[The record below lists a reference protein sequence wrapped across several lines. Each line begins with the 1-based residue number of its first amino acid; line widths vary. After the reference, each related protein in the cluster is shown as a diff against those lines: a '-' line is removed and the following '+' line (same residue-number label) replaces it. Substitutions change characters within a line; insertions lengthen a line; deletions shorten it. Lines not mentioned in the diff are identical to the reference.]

1 MYEVTITFNG
11 QIYTATYN
19 AQTGYY
25 ETFATTPGSGGL
37 YSAEITYID
46 DLGLETTETIVLQ
59 VFEKPQTKLDQKKV
73 FMWIFSYEDFSV
85 KDIIELSE
93 YEIVIDEE
101 TNGNS
106 TIKTLRNTG
115 ATANDIIAVKKN
127 EDVIYW
133 GMVEEIHNDDG
144 QIVNTFST
152 KYITNLF
159 DRKIILENENIIK
172 TTGVEDFIADAIT
185 RNWIS
190 NNDTFINIGW
200 LDIVIK
206 THTPKQTSVTNVEDG
221 IYNLHT
227 WMTNCTQN
235 YDIVYDFTIVNGRL
249 VLTIENKTATKEIID
264 TTAQSISN
272 YTEVF
277 ETDVTAKVTVLYSKK
292 NDVDNPGTYTLYL
305 LSDRTTT
312 TNKSDPNRAEGKITT
327 IYTENYEDAN
337 QAALDEMKSNLY
349 NHNITF
355 NYNKLIGVGTPIAIK
370 TKKSIVYDS
379 YVSAV
384 KITNKNFYEY
394 QCGNI
399 RVSFINKLLKEKK
412 NA

>member
-1 MYEVTITFNG
+1 MYEVTITWNG
-11 QIYTATYN
+11 QTYTPTYN
-19 AQTGYY
+19 AQTGLY
-25 ETFATTPGSGGL
+25 EIIVTTPSTGGIF
-37 YSAEITYID
+37 YAVVTYED
-46 DLGLETTETIVLQ
+46 DFQNITTETIPVQILVKQ
-59 VFEKPQTKLDQKKV
+59 AITLDQKKV
-73 FMWIFSYEDFSV
+73 FMWIFSHEDFSV

-115 ATANDIIAVKKN
+115 ATARDIIAIKRN
-127 EDVIYW
+127 GELLYW
-133 GMVEEIHNDDG
+133 GIVEEIHNDDG
-144 QIVNTFST
+144 QVVNTFST

-159 DRKIILENENIIK
+159 DRKIILENENIIR

-190 NNDTFINIGW
+190 NSDTFINLGW
-200 LDIVIK
+200 LEVEAA
-206 THTPKQTSVTNVEDG
+206 THTPRQTSVTNVEDG

-235 YDIVYDFTIVNGRL
+235 YDIVYSFSIENGKL
-249 VLTIENKTATKEIID
+249 KITIENKTMQKEIID
-264 TTAQSISN
+264 TIAQSISN

-277 ETDVTAKVTVLYSKK
+277 ETDVTAKVVVLYSKK
-292 NDVDNPGTYTLYL
+292 NQQDNSGTYTLYL
-305 LSDRTTT
+305 LADRTTT
-312 TNKSDPNRAEGKITT
+312 TDGTDPNRAEGKITT

-370 TKKSIVYDS
+370 TKKSITYDS
-379 YVSAV
+379 YISAV
-384 KITNKNFYEY
+384 KMTSKNFYEY

-399 RVSFINKLLKEKK
+399 RVNFINKLLKEKK